1 MSLVYYKISV
11 DMQPFAVIRSRRRR
25 HTSLNFFVRRSEE
38 TMNIAGG
45 QSERMNSVVG
55 SDDDCGGK
63 EPMTRRVDLIVVSI
77 LLLGCS
83 MLLLPS
89 PVAGQAGEANIV
101 GVVSDRSGAVIVG
114 ATVTVVSTATG
125 LTRTTKTETD
135 GAYTIANTPPGP
147 YKVTVSQA
155 GFAGQESQIVLLTGT
170 SPNLNFTLSPAGSK
184 QNVTVQGLSPEIE
197 TNTATLHTTV
207 TPQQVDDLPI
217 NGRDFSTLAAL
228 VPGATTGNQAVGK
241 NYDPTKSNV
250 PAISINGQSG
260 RNLYMT
266 IDGGDNTDI
275 FMGGQNITLSLEA
288 VQEFEVIT
296 HDPKAEYSRGIGGV
310 VNVVTK
316 SGSNNFHGSA
326 FGFFRTDTLQSIDP
340 ISESL
345 HKPKPPFGSQQ
356 MGGTIGAR
364 IEYFSSTVTNVT
376 RTTLLVCLIVAV
388 LFRQSTAR
396 SPNSLSAR
404 TSIWLA
410 WISA

>member
-1 MSLVYYKISV
+1 
-11 DMQPFAVIRSRRRR
+11 
-25 HTSLNFFVRRSEE
+25 
-38 TMNIAGG
+38 
-45 QSERMNSVVG
+45 
-55 SDDDCGGK
+55 
-63 EPMTRRVDLIVVSI
+63 MTRRVDLIVVSI

-101 GVVSDRSGAVIVG
+101 GVVSDSSGAVIVG

-125 LTRTTKTETD
+125 LTRTTKTGTD

-155 GFAGQESQIVLLTGT
+155 GFADQESQIALLTGT

-310 VNVVTK
+310 GNIEGFIREARHRSLGQGNHPVA
-316 SGSNNFHGSA
+316 GS
-326 FGFFRTDTLQSIDP
+326 FGIYAERLLRLASLKRV
-340 ISESL
+340 SEN
-345 HKPKPPFGSQQ
+345 
-356 MGGTIGAR
+356 AR
-364 IEYFSSTVTNVT
+364 G
-376 RTTLLVCLIVAV
+376 
-388 LFRQSTAR
+388 
-396 SPNSLSAR
+396 
-404 TSIWLA
+404 
-410 WISA
+410 